1 MNKRIFVIFGAFL
14 IFWLVLLIKTFDIS
28 IIEHKNYEEQ
38 ATKNMLRQEPIVPVR
53 GQIVDRNKEPLATNT
68 VGFNIS
74 LPPRLSLRSHLPILE
89 KEIENILQF
98 FPQFTKEE
106 LIKKY
111 KQKDSPYNHEFIPVI
126 EFVDHNL
133 ILQ

>member
-53 GQIVDRNKEPLATNT
+53 ANR
-68 VGFNIS
+68 
-74 LPPRLSLRSHLPILE
+74 
-89 KEIENILQF
+89 
-98 FPQFTKEE
+98 
-106 LIKKY
+106 
-111 KQKDSPYNHEFIPVI
+111 
-126 EFVDHNL
+126 
-133 ILQ
+133 